1 MRHFSVGTT
10 AACSAIRPMYHD
22 DRPGRAESG
31 NSKQG
36 IRSFARRLPTVAKKT
51 QKEAIKGTLIRGA
64 DGALYFVQDDQRW
77 AHRLKDE
84 YTKEAR
90 ALLDE
95 KGFIANPDEF
105 PAFHGSGLVRK
116 GAADEIEVELNRLA
130 ALGRHQPREE

>member
-1 MRHFSVGTT
+1 M
-10 AACSAIRPMYHD
+10 
-22 DRPGRAESG
+22 
-31 NSKQG
+31 
-36 IRSFARRLPTVAKKT
+36 AKKT

-95 KGFIANPDEF
+95 KGFIANPDEL

-130 ALGRHQPREE
+130 SLGRHKPHEK